1 MGLPFF
7 CNDSS
12 DRADLRTQ
20 EAAGAIVY
28 QVMLCTFQVYETVM
42 PKYKT
47 DTIGSSILFLVCIPA
62 APICKIF
69 LLSLTKKAASRPLT
83 GILLAVLS
91 KWTNYKV
98 TSTDGWSLVT
108 TPLTTGHPKTFFR
121 MSDSSA
127 MTAST
132 RSLLKSTNPSIGKNT

>member
-12 DRADLRTQ
+12 DRADLGAQ
-20 EAAGAIVY
+20 GVAGAVVY

-62 APICKIF
+62 APYH
-69 LLSLTKKAASRPLT
+69 
-83 GILLAVLS
+83 
-91 KWTNYKV
+91 N
-98 TSTDGWSLVT
+98 
-108 TPLTTGHPKTFFR
+108 
-121 MSDSSA
+121 M
-127 MTAST
+127 
-132 RSLLKSTNPSIGKNT
+132 

>member
-12 DRADLRTQ
+12 DRADLGAQ
-20 EAAGAIVY
+20 GAAGAIVY

-62 APICKIF
+62 A
-69 LLSLTKKAASRPLT
+69 LYH
-83 GILLAVLS
+83 
-91 KWTNYKV
+91 N
-98 TSTDGWSLVT
+98 
-108 TPLTTGHPKTFFR
+108 
-121 MSDSSA
+121 M
-127 MTAST
+127 
-132 RSLLKSTNPSIGKNT
+132 